1 MKPEQTKVV
10 FFMVALMA
18 ALIPRPSEA
27 GAPFVYCST
36 TRIDRVPGCFSALR
50 VAVLQRIYK
59 QLTVQCCRAVYATLP
74 ETCFLKVNADLSLP
88 MTNFRTVCTAAPP
101 AAPAAGPN

>member
-10 FFMVALMA
+10 FFLVALMA
-18 ALIPRPSEA
+18 AFIPRPSEA
-27 GAPFVYCST
+27 GAPLVYCST
-36 TRIDRVPGCFSALR
+36 TKIDRVPGCFSALK

-74 ETCFLKVNADLSLP
+74 ETCFLKVIDGLSLP
-88 MTNFRTVCTAAPP
+88 MINFRTVCTMVPP
-101 AAPAAGPN
+101 AAAGPN